1 MAWVTLAVL
10 SAIFAAATT
19 ILAKIGIKGID
30 SNVAT
35 AIRTVVILL
44 LAWGIVIGQGHL
56 KNLASI
62 PKVSWIFLIL
72 SGVTTGLS
80 WLCYFKALQI
90 GKAAPVAAIDK
101 MSMIFTLL
109 LAITFL
115 GENTSKWGMVGIALM
130 ATGARMIAYWG

>member
-1 MAWVTLAVL
+1 MTWVTLAIL

-56 KNLASI
+56 KNLTSI

-115 GENTSKWGMVGIALM
+115 GESTSKWGMVGIALM
-130 ATGARMIAYWG
+130 ATGAMMIAYWG